1 MIQLEEDRGCPP
13 LISGFAFTPTNK
25 AGAPPDAAA
34 PIMSGASEHLKQVE
48 QLVEMGFTRDK
59 AISAL
64 KLANHEIEVAM
75 NFPIGAVGGAG
86 ARGR

>member
-1 MIQLEEDRGCPP
+1 
-13 LISGFAFTPTNK
+13 
-25 AGAPPDAAA
+25 
-34 PIMSGASEHLKQVE
+34 
-48 QLVEMGFTRDK
+48 MGFTRDK